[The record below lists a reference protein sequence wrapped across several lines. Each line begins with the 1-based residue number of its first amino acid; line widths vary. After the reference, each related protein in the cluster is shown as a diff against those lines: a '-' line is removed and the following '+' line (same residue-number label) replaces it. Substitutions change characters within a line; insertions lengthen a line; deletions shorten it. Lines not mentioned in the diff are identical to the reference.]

1 MFKRCSWVV
10 FLGLVMPDFGR
21 LGQVLV
27 VLMVLSIAFVIGM
40 LILTLIITIVHTMA
54 IELVS
59 FVMIVTVIV
68 APDIIKWIVA
78 IM

>member
-1 MFKRCSWVV
+1 MFKRFNWVV

-27 VLMVLSIAFVIGM
+27 VLMVLSIAFVVGM
-40 LILTLIITIVHTMA
+40 LILTLIITIEHTMA

>member
-1 MFKRCSWVV
+1 MIKRCSWVV

-27 VLMVLSIAFVIGM
+27 VLMVLSIAFVVGM
-40 LILTLIITIVHTMA
+40 LILAFIITIVHAMA

-59 FVMIVTVIV
+59 FVMIIAVIMASV
-68 APDIIKWIVA
+68 IIKWIVA